1 MTHEDKGDEMS
12 ERFDLACTVCSEEF
26 VVPKTVYQAH
36 SGVVLCPC
44 CGSTD
49 LVLLG
54 VSRSKADPAPV
65 AR

>member
-1 MTHEDKGDEMS
+1 MS
-12 ERFDLACTVCSEEF
+12 ERVDLACTICSEEF
-26 VVPKTVYQAH
+26 VVPRTVYQAH

-54 VSRSKADPAPV
+54 TARGKADPGPV
-65 AR
+65 PA

>member
-1 MTHEDKGDEMS
+1 MS
-12 ERFDLACTVCSEEF
+12 ERVDLACTVCSEEF

-44 CGSTD
+44 CGCTD

-54 VSRSKADPAPV
+54 VVRSGAGRTPV
-65 AR
+65 AK